1 MKQEKLFESE
11 VVRKCGVIS
20 QRGSITRELNVVRFG
35 NSPLKYDLRTWETK
49 PDGSREMRKGL
60 ALNEEEI
67 VMLRDL
73 LNGMDLDEPLEQE
86 DSFTPG
92 GFTTSGFSSKPF
104 PDTPGYF

>member
-20 QRGSITRELNVVRFG
+20 QKGSITKELNVVRFG

-49 PDGSREMRKGL
+49 PGEGRTMRKGI

-67 VMLRDL
+67 ILLRDL
-73 LNGMDLDEPLEQE
+73 LDSLDLDEPLEPE
-86 DSFTPG
+86 GFTTG